1 MAPAVKRNV
10 NAMGSEIRKQITALV
25 TAAFGFVAALS
36 WNDAIK
42 SMIAAFIPA
51 QNAWPYLVL
60 NACVVTVIAVLAIVL
75 ISRYMKP

>member
-1 MAPAVKRNV
+1 MAVKD
-10 NAMGSEIRKQITALV
+10 NAHELRDEVKKQITNLV

-51 QNAWPYLVL
+51 QNAWPYMVL
-60 NACVVTVIAVLAIVL
+60 NAVMVTVIAVIAIVL
-75 ISRYMKP
+75 ISRYMKR